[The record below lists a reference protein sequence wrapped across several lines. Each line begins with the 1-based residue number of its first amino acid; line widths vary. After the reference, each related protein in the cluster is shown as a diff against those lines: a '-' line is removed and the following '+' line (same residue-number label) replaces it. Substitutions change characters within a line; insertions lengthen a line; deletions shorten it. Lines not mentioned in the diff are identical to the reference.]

1 MLGSGLTIFLVVLG
15 VSVFSVCFVL
25 AAIRV
30 GKRYD
35 NE

>member
-1 MLGSGLTIFLVVLG
+1 MVGPGLTILLVVIG

-30 GKRYD
+30 GGRYD